1 MTEVL
6 DIESAI
12 NKKFGVVSLGCPKNL
27 VDTEVTIG
35 LLEQA
40 GYVMTQQLEDAQIL
54 LVNTCSFID
63 KSKKESVET
72 ILEMAQLKK
81 SGSCEKLLVLGCLP
95 QLYKG
100 DLSKEIP
107 EVDAVVGTGEFQRVV
122 DILNDVEH
130 GKRVETVHKPVY
142 VYDHVVPR
150 HLCTLSHT
158 AYVKI
163 SEGCDHVCSFCI
175 IPRLRG
181 KQRSRPMESIVEE
194 SRHLADK
201 GVKEINL
208 IAQDLTDY
216 GKDIY
221 GEHKLVELLHQLADI
236 KPLKWIRLMYTYP
249 SLVTD
254 ELIETIASRK
264 RICKYIDVPL
274 QHISDDLLKTM
285 RRNVTGEQIRSL
297 VKRLRK
303 KVPGIAIRTTFI
315 VGYPG
320 ETEEHFEELVDFVEE
335 SQFDRMGVF
344 TYSHEEHTLAHRLEA
359 QVPQKI
365 KEKRLKKL
373 MQVQQKIVRQKHAEM
388 IGREI
393 EVVVDSQSQN
403 GTQDFV
409 CRSSRQAP
417 DIDGVIYLKPS
428 KQQVI
433 TPGQL
438 VKARIVSSLGY
449 DLAAEV
455 A

>member
-1 MTEVL
+1 MNE
-6 DIESAI
+6 
-12 NKKFGVVSLGCPKNL
+12 KFGVVSLGCPKNL

-35 LLEQA
+35 LLEQV
-40 GYVMTQQLEDAQIL
+40 GYVMTQQLEDAKIL

-100 DLSKEIP
+100 DLAQEIP
-107 EVDAVVGTGEFQRVV
+107 EVDAVVGTGEFHRVV
-122 DILNDVEH
+122 DILNDVEK
-130 GKRVETVHKPVY
+130 GNRVETVHKPVY

-181 KQRSRPMESIVEE
+181 KQRSRLMDSIVTE
-194 SRHLADK
+194 SQQLAEK

-221 GEHKLVELLHQLADI
+221 GEHRLVELLHQLADI

-285 RRNVTGEQIRSL
+285 RRHVTGEQIRTL
-297 VKRLRK
+297 IKRLRK
-303 KVPGIAIRTTFI
+303 RVPGIAIRTTFI

-320 ETEEHFEELVDFVEE
+320 ETEEHFKELVDFVEE
-335 SQFDRMGVF
+335 SEFDRMGVF
-344 TYSHEEHTLAHRLEA
+344 TYSHEENTLAYRLES
-359 QVPQKI
+359 QIPQKI
-365 KEKRLKKL
+365 KERRLKKI
-373 MQVQQKIVRQKHAEM
+373 MQVQQKIVHQKHAGM
-388 IGREI
+388 IGQ
-393 EVVVDSQSQN
+393 EVEVLVDAKSQN
-403 GTQDFV
+403 KLGDFI
-409 CRSSRQAP
+409 SRFSQQAP
-417 DIDGVIYLKPS
+417 DIDGVIYLKQT
-428 KQQVI
+428 KQHVI
-433 TPGQL
+433 TPGQI
-438 VKARIVSSLGY
+438 VKARILSSLGY
-449 DLAAEV
+449 DLMAEV
-455 A
+455 IA